1 MRQLYKDIYISA
13 IPSPDEWGQTPTVRS
28 DGGGLTPVVIPSS
41 RSAVLRVLSAAVGA
55 LYIVEGL
62 GGSRRS
68 RDGAA
73 SRVVAAAT
81 LAGWTPSIVSLDAM
95 AQRVGDPDV
104 DVVRVVLC
112 GGDGLIHRAL
122 PSLVETGVEV
132 AVVPVGS
139 GNDFARAF
147 GISAAAAVALATSPA
162 HASPPP
168 AGVDVIVVD
177 DGGAGS
183 AVLAASVL
191 TAGYTGRVNATA
203 NRMRFPPG
211 SAKYTVA
218 ALREIGR
225 LRPVE
230 ARLVL
235 MNEAGD
241 EQQVIDGPL
250 TMFAIGNTGYFGG
263 GMNICPSADAT
274 DAHLDVVALGPVG
287 RVDFMRWLPR
297 VFRGEHLDHPAVTTG
312 RAAQVRVESSEPL
325 WADGESL
332 DVGVVEPHRHLVG
345 VRSAALRLLRPET

>member
-1 MRQLYKDIYISA
+1 
-13 IPSPDEWGQTPTVRS
+13 VR
-28 DGGGLTPVVIPSS
+28 G
-41 RSAVLRVLSAAVGA
+41 VLSAAVSA

-73 SRVVAAAT
+73 RRVVAAAT

-95 AQRVGDPDV
+95 AQRVGDPGV
-104 DVVRVVLC
+104 DVARVILC

-122 PSLVETGVEV
+122 PSLVQTGVEV

-147 GISAAAAVALATSPA
+147 DISAESAVSLATSPR

-168 AGVDVIVVD
+168 TGVDVIVVD

-183 AVLAASVL
+183 AALAASVL

-263 GMNICPSADAT
+263 GMHICPSADAT
-274 DAHLDVVALGPVG
+274 DGQLDVVALGPVG
-287 RVDFMRWLPR
+287 RVEFTRWLPR
-297 VFRGEHLDHPAVTTG
+297 VFQGKHLDHPAVITG
-312 RAAQVRVESSEPL
+312 RAAQVRIESSEPL

-332 DVGVVEPHRHLVG
+332 DACVLERDTHIVGIRT
-345 VRSAALRLLRPET
+345 AALRLLRPKT